1 MNRIIITGASSGLGM
16 GVARTYASRGWR
28 VGVAA
33 RRVEKLEELSREFPG
48 LIEIAR
54 IDITAPDAP
63 RLLLDLIDHT
73 GGMDIFLQAA
83 GIGRQNL
90 SLDLNIER
98 DTVMTNCVGFTAMID
113 TAFNYFRNHL
123 SHGNV
128 LAAITSV
135 AATRGLGSAPSYS
148 ASKSF
153 ETTYL
158 TAIEQQS
165 HLEKIPVNIVDIR
178 PGFIATDL
186 LDSDNYYPMTMSPEH
201 AIPLI
206 VKAIDCRRRVAVID
220 WKWSLL
226 VKAWRLIP
234 RWLWVRFPARTRKIT
249 RPGN

>member
-1 MNRIIITGASSGLGM
+1 MKRIIITGASSGLGM
-16 GVARTYASRGWR
+16 GVARSYASRGWR

-33 RRVEKLEELSREFPG
+33 RRVEKLQELSRDFPG

-54 IDITAPDAP
+54 IDITANDAP
-63 RLLLDLIDHT
+63 SLLLDLIERT

-90 SLDLNIER
+90 SLDLDIER
-98 DTVMTNCVGFTAMID
+98 NTVLTNCLGFTAMVD
-113 TAFNYFRNHL
+113 TAFNYFRVHQ
-123 SHGNV
+123 SPDSV

-148 ASKSF
+148 ASKRF

-158 TAIEQQS
+158 TALEQQS
-165 HLEKIPVNIVDIR
+165 HLDKVPIHFVDIR

-186 LDSDNYYPMTMSPEH
+186 LDNENYYPMTMSPTH

-206 VKAIDCRRRVAVID
+206 VKAIDKRRRVAVID

-226 VKAWRLIP
+226 VKAWQLIP
-234 RWLWVRFPARTRKIT
+234 RWLWVRFPARTRKKT
-249 RPGN
+249 N